1 MKKFSDGNT
10 WEDRELFHG
19 DYFLANGT
27 GWFHS
32 KDFSVRIICSENSCL
47 TEVFD
52 RTGDTPLFSNTTY
65 LKEIA

>member
-19 DYFLANGT
+19 DYFLADGT
-27 GWFHS
+27 GWFHA
-32 KDFSVRIICSENSCL
+32 KDFSVRIICNGNSCL

-52 RTGDTPLFSNTTY
+52 RNGDAPLFSNTTY

>member
-1 MKKFSDGNT
+1 MKKLSEGNG

-19 DYFLANGT
+19 DYFLADGT

-32 KDFSVRIICSENSCL
+32 KHFSVRIICSENSCL
-47 TEVFD
+47 TEVFN
-52 RTGDTPLFSNTTY
+52 RNGKTPLFSNTTY